1 LTEREV
7 PQRERGCLVAIEG
20 IDGSGKSTQAALLAR
35 ALGAVLTRAP
45 GGTDLGRAL
54 RPLLLDQDR
63 PLVGARAE
71 ALLMVADRAQH
82 VEEVIEPALSSG
94 RSVVSDRFSG
104 STLAYQGYGR
114 GLDVE
119 ALASL
124 VRWATGGLDAD
135 RYVLLD
141 VPVEV
146 TTARRVDASDR
157 LEALGA
163 AFQRRVADGFRA
175 LAAADPG
182 RWTVVEG
189 TGSVEA
195 VHAAVLAA
203 IGIQKG

>member
-1 LTEREV
+1 MTEREV

-20 IDGSGKSTQAALLAR
+20 IDGSGKSTQAALLAQ

-54 RPLLLDQDR
+54 RSLLLDQDR

-119 ALASL
+119 TLASL

-146 TTARRVDASDR
+146 TTVRRVDGSDR

-163 AFQRRVADGFRA
+163 AFQLRVADGFRA
-175 LAAADPG
+175 LAAAQPE
-182 RWTVVEG
+182 RWTVVDG

-203 IGIQKG
+203 VRIR